1 MGDAVDIYTDQVG
14 INLGPFGC
22 ALNFA
27 ISPSLPPAGGGM
39 APGQPVATVRM
50 SLEHLKL
57 MVFLLRRQLLQYE
70 RASGIEVPLPSDVLN
85 QLRIGREDWNECWKR
100 E

>member
-1 MGDAVDIYTDQVG
+1 
-14 INLGPFGC
+14 
-22 ALNFA
+22 
-27 ISPSLPPAGGGM
+27 
-39 APGQPVATVRM
+39 M

-70 RASGIEVPLPSDVLN
+70 RASGIEVPLPGDVLN
-85 QLRIGREDWNECWKR
+85 QLRIGREDWNECWKG